1 MAVDFFG
8 IAAGFH
14 PRMKG
19 SNSKQNKSL
28 NLRLVLSQVATQGPL
43 SRADLARA
51 TLLTKQTIT
60 NLVDELLA
68 HQLVIETGQLKVGVG
83 KPSTMLMLNGPD
95 LFSLGIRIWPQ
106 RVELALSD
114 LTGLLL
120 QHAVQ
125 PRQNDVSLI
134 NQISQFSSQFLQQ
147 SAHHHSQLLGA
158 GLTIVSTSVSEPEQR
173 HQELQL
179 LQQQLATALQLPI
192 CAAHTAAACAAY
204 QLLHGEARQLH
215 SFCYIHLGQ
224 QIETAIVFERR
235 LLLGQHG
242 LTGALGD
249 IFVTPEQDHSNG
261 DFGRLND
268 FASVRS
274 LQQFVDKKL
283 PGLQL
288 DSADGF
294 DRLAA
299 QADKL
304 TPWFDRAT
312 EPLRVAIHT
321 LETLF
326 NCQTIII
333 GGEVSTWFLDKLI
346 SKLRPFIPSI
356 AQYGTRDV
364 PRLIKTPQVEQV
376 AMQGLTA
383 LPLHAALRPEQTQ
396 QVQLPAQLDARQQL
410 LFGAETTDTES
421 QEE

>member
-1 MAVDFFG
+1 
-8 IAAGFH
+8 
-14 PRMKG
+14 MKG

-28 NLRLVLSQVATQGPL
+28 NLRLVLSHIATQSPL

-60 NLVDELLA
+60 NLVDELIA

-83 KPSTMLMLNGPD
+83 KPSTMLMLNGPG
-95 LFSLGIRIWPQ
+95 LFSLGIRIWPT
-106 RVELALSD
+106 RLELALSD
-114 LTGLLL
+114 LTGQLLT
-120 QHAVQ
+120 HHTTTRQ
-125 PRQNDVSLI
+125 PDVSLVS
-134 NQISQFSSQFLQQ
+134 QISSFFQHFLQQ
-147 SAHHHSQLLGA
+147 SGHQQSQLLGA
-158 GLTIVSTSVSEPEQR
+158 GLTIVSATAAEPEQR
-173 HQELQL
+173 HQELLL
-179 LQQQLATALQLPI
+179 LQQQLAGALQLPVV
-192 CAAHTAAACAAY
+192 AAHTAAACAAY
-204 QLLHGEARQLH
+204 QLLHGEARQLD

-224 QIETAIVFERR
+224 QIDTAMVFERR
-235 LLLGQHG
+235 LLLGQQG

-249 IFVTPEQDHSNG
+249 IFVTPDQDHHTG

-274 LQQFVDKKL
+274 LQQFIDKKL

-299 QADKL
+299 HTDKI
-304 TPWFDRAT
+304 TPWLDRAT
-312 EPLRVAIHT
+312 EPMRVAIHT

-333 GGEVSTWFLDKLI
+333 GGEVSTWFLDKFI

-356 AQYGTRDV
+356 AQYGPRDV

-383 LPLHAALRPEQTQ
+383 LPLHAALRPEQAQ
-396 QVQLPAQLDARQQL
+396 QVQLPLAAVLDDRQQL
-410 LFGAETTDTES
+410 LFGVDLAASADP
-421 QEE
+421 EE

>member
-1 MAVDFFG
+1 
-8 IAAGFH
+8 
-14 PRMKG
+14 MKG

-28 NLRLVLSQVATQGPL
+28 NLRLVLSQIATQSPL

-60 NLVDELLA
+60 NLVDELIA
-68 HQLVIETGQLKVGVG
+68 HQLVIETGQLKAGVG
-83 KPSTMLMLNGPD
+83 KPSTMLMLNGPG
-95 LFSLGIRIWPQ
+95 LFSLGIRVWPL
-106 RVELALSD
+106 RLELALSD
-114 LTGLLL
+114 LTGQLLAH
-120 QHAVQ
+120 QTVA
-125 PRQNDVSLI
+125 RQSELSLVS
-134 NQISQFSSQFLQQ
+134 QVCSFSQEFLQQ
-147 SAHHHSQLLGA
+147 SGHTHGQLLGA
-158 GLTIVSTSVSEPEQR
+158 GLTIVTATTAEPEQR

-179 LQQQLATALQLPI
+179 LQQQLAGALQLPI
-192 CAAHTAAACAAY
+192 IAAHTAAACAAY
-204 QLLHGEARQLH
+204 QLLHGEARQLD

-224 QIETAIVFERR
+224 QIDTAMVFERR

-249 IFVTPEQDHSNG
+249 IFVTPDQDHHTG

-283 PGLQL
+283 PGLAL
-288 DSADGF
+288 DSTDGF
-294 DRLAA
+294 ERLAA
-299 QADKL
+299 SADKIM
-304 TPWFDRAT
+304 PWFDRAT
-312 EPLRVAIHT
+312 EPMRVAIHT

-356 AQYGTRDV
+356 AQYGPRDV

-376 AMQGLTA
+376 AMQGLTS
-383 LPLHAALRPEQTQ
+383 LPLHAALRPEQAQ
-396 QVQLPAQLDARQQL
+396 QVQLPLASVLDARQQL
-410 LFGAETTDTES
+410 LFGADSGAAEES
-421 QEE
+421 ED

>member
-1 MAVDFFG
+1 
-8 IAAGFH
+8 
-14 PRMKG
+14 MKG

-28 NLRLVLSQVATQGPL
+28 NLRLVLSQIATQSPL

-60 NLVDELLA
+60 NLVDELIA
-68 HQLVIETGQLKVGVG
+68 HQLIIETGQLKVGVG
-83 KPSTMLMLNGPD
+83 KPSTMLMLNGPG
-95 LFSLGIRIWPQ
+95 LFSLGIRIWPT
-106 RVELALSD
+106 RLELALSD
-114 LTGLLL
+114 LTGQLLAH
-120 QHAVQ
+120 QSTSRQ
-125 PRQNDVSLI
+125 PQLSLV
-134 NQISQFSSQFLQQ
+134 NQICQFSQQFLQQ
-147 SAHHHSQLLGA
+147 AGHAQSQLLGA
-158 GLTIVSTSVSEPEQR
+158 GLTIVSATAAEPEQR

-179 LQQQLATALQLPI
+179 LQQQLAGALQLPI
-192 CAAHTAAACAAY
+192 IAAHTAAACAAY
-204 QLLHGEARQLH
+204 QLLHGEARQLD

-224 QIETAIVFERR
+224 QIDTAMVFERR
-235 LLLGQHG
+235 LLLGQQG

-249 IFVTPEQDHSNG
+249 IFVTPDQDHHTG

-274 LQQFVDKKL
+274 LQQFIDKKL

-299 QADKL
+299 HTDKI

-312 EPLRVAIHT
+312 EPMRVAIHT

-333 GGEVSTWFLDKLI
+333 GGEVSTWFLDKFI

-356 AQYGTRDV
+356 AQYGPRDV

-376 AMQGLTA
+376 AMQGLTT
-383 LPLHAALRPEQTQ
+383 LPLHAALRPEQAQ
-396 QVQLPAQLDARQQL
+396 QVQLPIASVLDARQQL
-410 LFGAETTDTES
+410 LFGADTGAAEETED
-421 QEE
+421 